1 MATLTVTHSESLTLD
16 GRERGSTQ
24 TFTVPSI
31 TEIYERTLTVPAN
44 DTGSETVLVAFGA
57 NVEGSAVELPV
68 ANAKYIRITNTHAS
82 NDIEIGVIAATNY
95 QVTLEAGQSHVL
107 GAAATCML
115 AEADADPS
123 FGTMAN
129 LTSIEAK
136 AISSAATVEVFIA
149 SAAG

>member
-1 MATLTVTHSESLTLD
+1 MATLTVTHTESLTLD

-24 TFTVPSI
+24 AFTVSSI
-31 TEIYERTLTVPAN
+31 TEIYERTLTVP
-44 DTGSETVLVAFGA
+44 TTETVLVAFGA
-57 NVEGSAVELPV
+57 DVEGSVVELPV
-68 ANAKYIRITNTHAS
+68 ANAKYIRITNTHVS

-95 QVTLEAGQSHVL
+95 QITLAAGQSHVL
-107 GAAATCML
+107 GAAATCLL

-136 AISSAATVEVFIA
+136 AISAAATVEVFIA